1 MSYAYNTYDNYP
13 PYEYAQPPPE
23 LDVHPNSAA
32 AQLGLTPEEL
42 REVAEEQERWDREFQ
57 QELR

>member
-1 MSYAYNTYDNYP
+1 MLYGYNTYDNYP
-13 PYEYAQPPPE
+13 PYKYAQPPPE